1 MRDKAED
8 RPRSSSTVA
17 MPMSCT
23 SHSRERMSI
32 AGLMCVLALT
42 LYAGAAVLRAQDT
55 LPSESQYPA
64 APVPAP
70 AAAPALALTP
80 PPAPAGINAAPAADS
95 SPSNPGLKADSSG
108 SLHGRSASRNASQGF
123 SLWDRTLLDAIQH
136 GSGARAS
143 RSSTPGG
150 ESGSPRT
157 GLGSWGA
164 ESGSVRTGP
173 NPWGGEP
180 DDLESLFRGTNSR
193 GFGPGRGSGG
203 MGAGMNGAH
212 GSVPR
217 DLTLDQL
224 TRSNLGMY
232 LKSSM
237 GNFRLSYRDTLGTRS
252 NGLGGGVGQG
262 SVGATFNSSTFGN
275 GMFNLSATS
284 TLGSGS
290 TAGSSR
296 GGFSAGATTG
306 PGHGG
311 PANPGG
317 TEKHPT
323 ASVSLHLHF

>member
-1 MRDKAED
+1 
-8 RPRSSSTVA
+8 
-17 MPMSCT
+17 
-23 SHSRERMSI
+23 
-32 AGLMCVLALT
+32 
-42 LYAGAAVLRAQDT
+42 
-55 LPSESQYPA
+55 
-64 APVPAP
+64 
-70 AAAPALALTP
+70 
-80 PPAPAGINAAPAADS
+80 
-95 SPSNPGLKADSSG
+95 
-108 SLHGRSASRNASQGF
+108 
-123 SLWDRTLLDAIQH
+123 
-136 GSGARAS
+136 
-143 RSSTPGG
+143 
-150 ESGSPRT
+150 
-157 GLGSWGA
+157 
-164 ESGSVRTGP
+164 
-173 NPWGGEP
+173 
-180 DDLESLFRGTNSR
+180 
-193 GFGPGRGSGG
+193 